1 MTPAGMIRDIR
12 AGGWFGLLSH
22 GVAYSDTGAN
32 KDTSQWMVSMLHQP
46 APDGELRWLR
56 SGDSVDVLR
65 GTSGRFLLEVGSVF
79 RGSSQVFV
87 HLRRPDNQAP
97 RAYQL
102 GPGDYFWLNRD
113 TITAAV
119 SRVGPLMVTAKVSE
133 GELCGPVHF
142 ADKQDSMDAIW
153 NSVRSPLAGLNLK
166 L

>member
-1 MTPAGMIRDIR
+1 MTPAGMIRGIR
-12 AGGWFGLLSH
+12 AGEWFGLLSH
-22 GVAYSDTGAN
+22 GIAYSDTGAN
-32 KDTSQWMVSMLHQP
+32 KDAPQWMVSMLHQP

-79 RGSSQVFV
+79 PGSNQVFV
-87 HLRRPDNQAP
+87 HLGLPDNQAP

-102 GPGDYFWLNRD
+102 GPGDYFWLNPN

-119 SRVGPLMVTAKVSE
+119 SRVGPLTVTAQVSE
-133 GELCGPVHF
+133 GDLCGPALS
-142 ADKQDSMDAIW
+142 ADRQDPLDTIWDA
-153 NSVRSPLAGLNLK
+153 VRSPLDGWDLK

>member
-32 KDTSQWMVSMLHQP
+32 RATPQWMVSMLHQP

-56 SGDSVDVLR
+56 SGDSVDVLS

-79 RGSSQVFV
+79 RGSSQVIV
-87 HLRRPDNQAP
+87 HLRRPDTQAP

-102 GPGDYFWLNRD
+102 GPGDYF
-113 TITAAV
+113 
-119 SRVGPLMVTAKVSE
+119 VGPEQSAT
-133 GELCGPVHF
+133 H
-142 ADKQDSMDAIW
+142 
-153 NSVRSPLAGLNLK
+153 
-166 L
+166 